1 MSQLSSIDN
10 MEYYKLKIAKLEE
23 ELIQL
28 KKLYN
33 RTNMKLPLEMI
44 NIILCYMVD
53 NDNYV
58 NLLLLSKDI
67 YAYFGRYLKNLLQK
81 IPYNQIHTKIIK
93 KRIYRP
99 SKLQI
104 IKKYWGYHY
113 LINDKTNYSDRI
125 VKTSSAI
132 NVNFIEKKEDGELDR
147 IPFGTKL
154 DIMDL
159 TSCCPLSRFD
169 TDDTNNT
176 LYSIRKKDYMFYV
189 KMCKYDTIDYYLVH
203 LQNINTWLDLCDGEK
218 YATEYHPKCPTW
230 FYNFE
235 YTGENIIINYNSYPV
250 YESCWHV

>member
-28 KKLYN
+28 KKLYT

-93 KRIYRP
+93 KIIYRP
-99 SKLQI
+99 RKLLI
-104 IKKYWGYHY
+104 IKKYWG
-113 LINDKTNYSDRI
+113 
-125 VKTSSAI
+125 
-132 NVNFIEKKEDGELDR
+132 
-147 IPFGTKL
+147 
-154 DIMDL
+154 
-159 TSCCPLSRFD
+159 
-169 TDDTNNT
+169 
-176 LYSIRKKDYMFYV
+176 
-189 KMCKYDTIDYYLVH
+189 
-203 LQNINTWLDLCDGEK
+203 
-218 YATEYHPKCPTW
+218 
-230 FYNFE
+230 
-235 YTGENIIINYNSYPV
+235 
-250 YESCWHV
+250 